1 MSHIPSFDEVSN
13 LVDLT
18 TEMENCQRT
27 GCMCAFS
34 RLEDFDNYFMEI
46 MEIFDGSRPSTPD
59 SIRGESD
66 NDDCGRL
73 SQSVT
78 ISNSFTD
85 KGFMTNFKQ
94 QVYTHPLFKKR
105 KFKNSK
111 IQNVNFK
118 LIQLWI
124 VWMSWWI
131 FNGYR
136 SWAAV
141 NE

>member
-59 SIRGESD
+59 SIHDGESD

-85 KGFMTNFKQ
+85 KGFMANFKQ
-94 QVYTHPLFKKR
+94 QVSFLIFTCIDEFYFRTTENYLLF
-105 KFKNSK
+105 
-111 IQNVNFK
+111 V
-118 LIQLWI
+118 WI
-124 VWMSWWI
+124 
-131 FNGYR
+131 R
-136 SWAAV
+136 
-141 NE
+141 

>member
-94 QVYTHPLFKKR
+94 QVYSHPLSKNKK
-105 KFKNSK
+105 KKNK
-111 IQNVNFK
+111 NK
-118 LIQLWI
+118 K
-124 VWMSWWI
+124 
-131 FNGYR
+131 
-136 SWAAV
+136 
-141 NE
+141 